1 MARTAVNVTGTSP
14 QTIAVAPGVGF
25 RNVWLGH
32 GITSNSTCRAIIK
45 SGSTVLFRINLPGG
59 EVRLPT
65 RDWELFGGDNEAL
78 TIESDTGSVQIDG
91 DVTYTKEATPT

>member
-14 QTIAVAPGVGF
+14 QTIAAAPGAGF

-59 EVRLPT
+59 EVRLPSK
-65 RDWELFGGDNEAL
+65 DWGLYGGSNEAL

-91 DVTYTKEATPT
+91 DAVYTVEAIPT